1 MDITLRLIMT
11 RKEKQITYHK
21 FYDVDK
27 KFNNIIKSKSD
38 LVSKETLL
46 NDLYSN
52 YKDYFI
58 ADTILNP
65 VRKKSTIKKKNSNK
79 KRSTMSGVYFN
90 SLKNKYSVLIA
101 ADGIN
106 QKHYGYYNT
115 LEQAEQKCISVK
127 QKLNLQ

>member
-1 MDITLRLIMT
+1 MT
-11 RKEKQITYHK
+11 RKEQKLVYHK
-21 FYDVDK
+21 IYDVDK
-27 KFNNIIKSKSD
+27 KFNKIINSKSN

-52 YKDYFI
+52 YKDYFVS
-58 ADTILNP
+58 DTILNS
-65 VRKKSTIKKKNSNK
+65 VRKKSTVKKTNNNK
-79 KRSTMSGVYFN
+79 TSTMTGVYYN

-106 QKHYGYYNT
+106 QQHYGYFNT